1 MNVIDLPARFF
12 PPSLFQHLFLFNV
25 SILTFSDILFIPKI
39 GHVIIQSLFTSNG
52 LPSWLSCGV
61 YHVIQLPKQLTH
73 RQEIYQVEWTVYEEP
88 KALKGWD
95 TGTRET
101 GINLAVDEQ
110 TKEGN
115 RKTSE
120 GSTLSVNVLFHSMS
134 VQRSINCFPLPKPN
148 IRSNLWR
155 LIHKMDSLASWT
167 SAWLATWIASCSV
180 WQTLLVSWSTS
191 TVRNLVR

>member
-1 MNVIDLPARFF
+1 MLSSNLCLHQMVYPPDCPEECTMWSSCQSNSHTDRRFIRLSE
-12 PPSLFQHLFLFNV
+12 PSMRNPKHWKGETQV
-25 SILTFSDILFIPKI
+25 QGRQVLT
-39 GHVIIQSLFTSNG
+39 
-52 LPSWLSCGV
+52 
-61 YHVIQLPKQLTH
+61 
-73 RQEIYQVEWTVYEEP
+73 EI
-88 KALKGWD
+88 
-95 TGTRET
+95 
-101 GINLAVDEQ
+101 LAVDEQ
-110 TKEGN
+110 MKEGN